1 MMVPDYAMIAE
12 IKLYSFGFS
21 DARNLAR
28 KLTLVLVLCSE
39 QLSSQKHYDYGMRAV
54 FSILVR
60 AGNLRQS
67 LGDKWTED
75 LIVLSSI
82 IDVNLPKFTTND
94 LPLFKG
100 ITQDLFPGVTL
111 PRPDYRKL
119 LRAIRDACKGA
130 NLQAKESFVRSTTQL
145 FETVQVRHGLM
156 LVGRTMSGK
165 TSVLRTLAAA
175 MTSIKD
181 DPEFVPVHVHTLNPK
196 SITQGQLYGNFD
208 ENTHEWTDGV
218 LPIIYR
224 NCSKDTSPDRHWIVF
239 DGPVDAVWIEVCV
252 VCVRVVFPCSFP
264 PARF

>member
-67 LGDKWTED
+67 MGHKWTED

-82 IDVNLPKFTTND
+82 VDVNLPKFTTND
-94 LPLFKG
+94 LPLFRG
-100 ITQDLFPGVTL
+100 ITQDLFPGVSL

-119 LRAIRDACKGA
+119 LRAIRDACRSA

-145 FETVQVRHGLM
+145 FETVQVGHKRGEGLALFGGGAFRVDVWGACGVSVSAFAARL
-156 LVGRTMSGK
+156 LV
-165 TSVLRTLAAA
+165 
-175 MTSIKD
+175 
-181 DPEFVPVHVHTLNPK
+181 
-196 SITQGQLYGNFD
+196 
-208 ENTHEWTDGV
+208 W
-218 LPIIYR
+218 
-224 NCSKDTSPDRHWIVF
+224 
-239 DGPVDAVWIEVCV
+239 DGPLLLVFFFNCV
-252 VCVRVVFPCSFP
+252 FTSARVRRRCVRVCP
-264 PARF
+264 